1 MEQQVEDH
9 KQEKSEA
16 CKIHEEL
23 NMQLQEAR
31 QSIFTLSGQV
41 EEARN
46 QADAAMSD
54 REQQKAAEREGQVSS
69 MLDVIMSNVKKIE
82 DVIRDMEDP
91 SRIEAQQRQI
101 EIVTAEAHIKQQALI
116 ALTQEKEE
124 LACKID
130 ELGWSSSEHL
140 AQIVALKEECVVLKA
155 SQDELLRLRSETVSM
170 AAIEAARHELVNVHT
185 GSLAQGIE
193 DWREQQSEQE
203 RAFAEEEEETIH
215 EVKALVQ
222 SEKDSEETA
231 LLWQR
236 PEQFMAKEICMV
248 IDELSQRGSGLDMA
262 IMKMAQELTVLD
274 QRFRA
279 LQVHAREKECQV
291 QIQAEQNMELERK
304 REEEREEERARE
316 RGRER
321 ERAQD
326 RQELKRALERE
337 QDRAHHDRVL
347 SEEREF
353 RASNEQAL
361 ADTHLKDLSQH
372 ELQQLKLVLEQKE
385 RLLLSQGATVS
396 ALETAVDALKGQV
409 LSGIKILFH
418 RVQPLVSV

>member
-1 MEQQVEDH
+1 M
-9 KQEKSEA
+9 
-16 CKIHEEL
+16 
-23 NMQLQEAR
+23 
-31 QSIFTLSGQV
+31 
-41 EEARN
+41 
-46 QADAAMSD
+46 
-54 REQQKAAEREGQVSS
+54 
-69 MLDVIMSNVKKIE
+69 
-82 DVIRDMEDP
+82 
-91 SRIEAQQRQI
+91 
-101 EIVTAEAHIKQQALI
+101 
-116 ALTQEKEE
+116 
-124 LACKID
+124 
-130 ELGWSSSEHL
+130 
-140 AQIVALKEECVVLKA
+140 
-155 SQDELLRLRSETVSM
+155 
-170 AAIEAARHELVNVHT
+170 
-185 GSLAQGIE
+185 
-193 DWREQQSEQE
+193 
-203 RAFAEEEEETIH
+203 
-215 EVKALVQ
+215 
-222 SEKDSEETA
+222 
-231 LLWQR
+231 
-236 PEQFMAKEICMV
+236 
-248 IDELSQRGSGLDMA
+248 
-262 IMKMAQELTVLD
+262 LD

-316 RGRER
+316 RERER